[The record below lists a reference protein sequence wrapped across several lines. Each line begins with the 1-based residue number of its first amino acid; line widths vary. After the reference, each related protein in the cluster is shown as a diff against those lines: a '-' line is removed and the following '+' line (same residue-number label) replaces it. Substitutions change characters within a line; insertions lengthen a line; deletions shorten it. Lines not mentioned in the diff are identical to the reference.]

1 MLPNL
6 AQGFLESGTCFDLPL
21 SRKQGRLAIFLDRR
35 EVAVLVRWGA
45 FVVGGGIAAM
55 VLVVVMVGV
64 VGGEEVGITEAHR
77 GPSPWGLC
85 SITQLQLAILMFLS
99 YQWTSGK
106 TFDCSIEQWFFHLH
120 LDNI

>member
-45 FVVGGGIAAM
+45 FVVGGGVAAM

-64 VGGEEVGITEAHR
+64 VGGEEVGIRGCGHWFPHCLTECCCCCVLVMQRDGHARMGLVPIHQVVLE
-77 GPSPWGLC
+77 GGLWG
-85 SITQLQLAILMFLS
+85 A
-99 YQWTSGK
+99 
-106 TFDCSIEQWFFHLH
+106 
-120 LDNI
+120 

>member
-45 FVVGGGIAAM
+45 FVVGGGVAAM

-64 VGGEEVGITEAHR
+64 VGVEEVGISCVQYRSFMASLIQDRRE
-77 GPSPWGLC
+77 P
-85 SITQLQLAILMFLS
+85 
-99 YQWTSGK
+99 
-106 TFDCSIEQWFFHLH
+106 
-120 LDNI
+120 